1 MPAKSITDAFVR
13 NVKSPAP
20 ISQRQITYIDTLERG
35 LALVLVVS
43 YGGTKTFRV
52 LTYRNGKARTRKLG
66 SYPAISVKEAR
77 AQAREY
83 WQNPLKC
90 EAKASVGTF
99 KEVAENWIKR
109 YVDLHKL
116 RSKLEIQRILD
127 KHLYPEWADRPF
139 LEIRRGEVN
148 KLLDKV
154 IDASGP
160 TKGKQ
165 RKNQGRSQAD
175 AVLAVI
181 RAIMT
186 WHQSRDEN
194 YTSPIVKG
202 MRRHKSK
209 PRDRILS
216 DDEIR
221 ALWTAL
227 EDFEAFGPLVKLCLL
242 TAQRSRKIAS
252 MRCEDLK
259 DGVWFI
265 PQQEREKG
273 TARSLKLSP
282 LASEIVQSQ
291 PRLKDNPYLF
301 ASWPFK
307 HFNSWSQ
314 QKSALDG
321 ELKKLLPDMRP
332 WTIHD
337 LRRTARSLMSRAGVR
352 PDIAERVL
360 GHAIVGVEGV
370 YDRHHYLDE
379 KADAMVRLAG
389 LIKTIISPAEANV
402 VVLRTVVK

>member
-1 MPAKSITDAFVR
+1 MPAKAITDAFVR
-13 NVKSPAP
+13 NVRSPDLTK
-20 ISQRQITYIDTLERG
+20 RQITYIDTLERG
-35 LALVLVVS
+35 LALILVVS

-52 LTYRNGKARTRKLG
+52 LTYRNGKAQTRKLG
-66 SYPAISVKEAR
+66 SYPRISVKDAR
-77 AQAREY
+77 AKAREY
-83 WQNPLKC
+83 WENPLKF

-154 IDASGP
+154 IDASGT

-221 ALWTAL
+221 ALWIVL
-227 EDFEAFGPLVKLCLL
+227 EDFKAFGPVVKLCLL

-252 MRCEDLK
+252 MRWQDLK

-265 PQQEREKG
+265 PQQDREKG

-282 LASEIVQSQ
+282 LAWEIVQSQ
-291 PRLKDNPYLF
+291 PRLKDNPYVF

-314 QKSALDG
+314 QKSALDR
-321 ELKKLLPDMRP
+321 ELKKLLPHMQP

-360 GHAIVGVEGV
+360 GHVIAGVRGI
-370 YDRHHYLDE
+370 YDRHDYVEE

-389 LIKTIISPAEANV
+389 LVKTISTLPEAKV
-402 VVLRTVVK
+402 VVLQSRSK

>member
-1 MPAKSITDAFVR
+1 MPAKAITDAFVR
-13 NVKSPAP
+13 NVKTDNLTK
-20 ISQRQITYIDTLERG
+20 RQVTYVDTLGRG
-35 LALVLVVS
+35 LALLLVVS

-52 LTYRNGKARTRKLG
+52 LTYYKGKGRTRKLG
-66 SYPAISVKEAR
+66 TYPALSVKEAR

-83 WQNPLKC
+83 WENPSKV
-90 EAKASVGTF
+90 EAKAAVGTF

-109 YVDLHKL
+109 YVDLHNL
-116 RSKLEIQRILD
+116 RSKPEIQRILD
-127 KHLYPEWADRPF
+127 KHLYPEWGDRPF

-148 KLLDKV
+148 ALLDKV
-154 IDASGP
+154 IDADSRR
-160 TKGKQ
+160 KSQQ

-175 AVLAVI
+175 GVLAVI
-181 RAIMT
+181 RGIMT
-186 WHQSRDEN
+186 WHQTRDEN

-221 ALWTAL
+221 ALWSAL
-227 EDFEAFGPLVKLCLL
+227 EDFRAFGPVVKLCLL

-252 MRCEDLK
+252 MRWQDLK

-265 PQQEREKG
+265 PQQDREKG

-282 LASEIVQSQ
+282 LAWEIVQSQ
-291 PRLKDNPYLF
+291 PRLKDNPYVF
-301 ASWPFK
+301 ASCDFK

-314 QKSALDG
+314 QKAALDG
-321 ELKKLLPDMRP
+321 ELKKLLPDVQP

-337 LRRTARSLMSRAGVR
+337 LRRTARSLMSRACVR

-370 YDRHHYLDE
+370 YDRHDYLEE
-379 KADAMVRLAG
+379 KANAVSRLSA
-389 LIKTIISPAEANV
+389 LIGSIIAPRQANV
-402 VVLRTVVK
+402 VVLTGRQK

>member
-1 MPAKSITDAFVR
+1 MPSKSITDAFVR
-13 NVKSPAP
+13 NVKAP
-20 ISQRQITYIDTLERG
+20 DQVRRRQITYIDTLERG

-43 YGGTKTFRV
+43 YGGTKTFRM
-52 LTYRNGKARTRKLG
+52 LTYRNGKAQTRKLG
-66 SYPAISVKEAR
+66 SYPQTSVKEAR
-77 AQAREY
+77 AKAREY
-83 WQNPLKC
+83 WENPLKF

-99 KEVAENWIKR
+99 REVAENWIKR
-109 YVDLHKL
+109 YVDLHEL

-148 KLLDKV
+148 NLLDKV
-154 IDASGP
+154 IDGDS
-160 TKGKQ
+160 KSKH

-202 MRRHKSK
+202 MRRHKST

-227 EDFEAFGPLVKLCLL
+227 DDFSIFGPLVKLCLL
-242 TAQRSRKIAS
+242 TAQRSRKVAS
-252 MRCEDLK
+252 MQWGDVEE
-259 DGVWFI
+259 GVWSI
-265 PQQEREKG
+265 PQENREKG
-273 TARSLKLSP
+273 TAKALRLST
-282 LASEIVQSQ
+282 LARRILEAQ
-291 PRLKDNPYLF
+291 PRFANNPNVF
-301 ASWPFK
+301 PGRPSG

-314 QKSALDG
+314 NKAALDAQ
-321 ELKKLLPDMRP
+321 LRRTLPDIQP

-337 LRRTARSLMSRAGVR
+337 LRRTARSFMARANVR

-360 GHAIVGVEGV
+360 GHAIPGVEGV
-370 YDRHHYLDE
+370 YDRHAYDE
-379 KADAMVRLAG
+379 QKADALNRLSL
-389 LIKTIISPAEANV
+389 LIECIINPSNGNV
-402 VVLRTVVK
+402 VLMKR